1 MFVANQGRMFINA
14 RFRPTP
20 VQDYTTWVR
29 VCSILSILSLA
40 FLVLTSGYFFHQL
53 MNPCLTYKLLT
64 PVPAATKHACHDV
77 HSASFPGKVDCIL
90 SVITHPWR
98 EDTTGRND
106 GSPAICLT
114 SADPSLGE
122 RLACMLP
129 DIAYHPPA
137 TIKDE
142 CNGSTA
148 DTYFYWPL
156 CVFVCAAVG
165 AMVGLI
171 FEVYLVCMGTPF
183 NFDLT
188 PMTASIVNIR
198 HLIYGLVY
206 CCIMLT
212 TIALT
217 VDPQKVPTEI
227 PQLYLLFSHSASFL
241 VGVLTITLY
250 FQVDSSVVVV
260 LGVGMISQL
269 AWIFYQ
275 GTVFGGVVA
284 TRFLWCGVFI
294 HLLGAI
300 LFEPNTPGASTMYHI
315 FACVTG
321 WCIYVALTLSGN
333 DSPEYAS
340 NVAGAL
346 FPNGLYSLSLAIS
359 LVVGAIFALWASPKT
374 YQAYRSMVS
383 CMIWS
388 VIYFLILANPMLLFK
403 PYRLS
408 EVYAKLGTRR
418 LCVRPYSE
426 QHVKYMPKMIGI
438 PSISG

>member
-1 MFVANQGRMFINA
+1 MHVSSQSRMYINA

-20 VQDYTTWVR
+20 SKEYTIWVW
-29 VCSILSILSLA
+29 VGSALSILSLA
-40 FLVLTSGYFFHQL
+40 LLVLTSGYFFHQL
-53 MNPCLTYKLLT
+53 MNPCVTYKLLT
-64 PVPAATKHACHDV
+64 HATMHASHNGQSRCF
-77 HSASFPGKVDCIL
+77 AGKVDCIL
-90 SVITHPWR
+90 SAITDPR
-98 EDTTGRND
+98 PEDPTDRNAE
-106 GSPAICLT
+106 PTICLT
-114 SADPSLGE
+114 ATDPSLGE
-122 RLACMLP
+122 RLAFMLP

-137 TIKDE
+137 TIHDE
-142 CNGSTA
+142 CHGSAA
-148 DTYFYWPL
+148 DTYFHWPL
-156 CVFVCAAVG
+156 CVFVGAAVG

-171 FEVYLVCMGTPF
+171 FEVYLVCTGTPF

-188 PMTASIVNIR
+188 PVTASIVNIR

-300 LFEPNTPGASTMYHI
+300 FFEPNTPGASTVYHI
-315 FACVTG
+315 FACITG
-321 WCIYVALTLSGN
+321 WCIYVALTLSGHHGP
-333 DSPEYAS
+333 DYAS
-340 NVAGAL
+340 NVARAL

-359 LVVGAIFALWASPKT
+359 LAGGAIFALWASPKT
-374 YQAYRSMVS
+374 YQAYRSTVS

-388 VIYFLILANPMLLFK
+388 VIYFLILANPILLFM

-408 EVYAKLGTRR
+408 EVYKKLGTRR
-418 LCVRPYSE
+418 LSVRPYSE
-426 QHVKYMPKMIGI
+426 QHSKYMPKMIGI